1 NALPTGTEKT
11 SLTNRLNVVQKA
23 IDDGQ
28 ALANQI
34 ATATASVLKAESS
47 MMQVDVTSAL
57 TLVNA
62 LPTSTE
68 KTNLTA
74 RLYTVQE
81 AIDLAKQIATATTSV
96 IKAEGTKQQV
106 DVDDS
111 RSLVNALS
119 ASTEKTNLTNRLNTV
134 QTEID
139 ASNGVYTDMMTELA
153 NMKDYLLTGEGTKED
168 VLAMRDALNSIFD
181 DSTTL
186 LNGAH
191 RANVAQYVQDVL
203 DIIELLE
210 TIWEKIE
217 SGELAGVTDLVEQLP
232 ESDLKNDTEEN
243 LSDAIAYEYQLEE
256 ATKAVELAESTKQQ
270 VNVNNARLLVNELAK
285 ETDRNRL
292 SSRIDVTQSE
302 IDLANL
308 TVATS
313 SVVKAEKSK
322 LQADLTAARTL
333 VSALKS
339 SKEKNSLITRLD
351 TVQKAIDDAKALA
364 EQIATATASVVKA
377 EGSKLQVD
385 VTVARSLVSA
395 LPTGI
400 EKTNLTTRL
409 DTAQKAIDDA
419 KALSEQIA
427 TATASVVKAEG
438 SKLQADVTAARTLVN
453 ALPTGAEKTNLTTRL
468 DTVQGAITLADK
480 IATATTSVVKAEG
493 SKLQADLDASL
504 LLVNSLP
511 TGTEKTNLTNRLNVV
526 QKAIDDAKALAT
538 QIAVATTAVLKA
550 EGSKLQAD
558 VNSAKTLVNALPT
571 GTDKTNLTN
580 RLDTV
585 QAEITLAEKIVT
597 ATASVTKA
605 EDSKT
610 QADVNAS
617 RSLVNNL
624 PDGTEKTNLNNRL
637 DVVQKAIE
645 DAKALAERIALATAA
660 VIKAEETKLDVDIQT
675 ARHFTEA
682 LPNSQVK
689 TELLDRIAVV
699 EKANN
704 EEVLLKNAK
713 EAVDNL
719 DDNSTKAEVDS
730 AKELVSLLPDSIE
743 KNKLIDRIT
752 NIELVQ
758 KAISSV
764 EQAERMQTNYN
775 ISLAEKAI
783 LLLPDGLKKT
793 ELAERITELK
803 LTLEAE
809 SKVVS
814 AETTK
819 REPYLTEAYVSVNK
833 LKDGLK
839 KTQLM
844 GRLQAV
850 KDAIEIEAE
859 KALLTEATS
868 LVVLAELHQREPY
881 LTDAKEKVS
890 KLKDGP
896 DKTALEARI
905 QSVED
910 AIATGPEAPVVD
922 PALLKAAEQQVTFA
936 ERYKRD
942 PYFTRAQEAIN
953 KLPNSKERTE
963 LQARLDAVMN

>member
-1 NALPTGTEKT
+1 
-11 SLTNRLNVVQKA
+11 VQKA

-57 TLVNA
+57 TLVYA

-377 EGSKLQVD
+377 EGSKLQ
-385 VTVARSLVSA
+385 
-395 LPTGI
+395 
-400 EKTNLTTRL
+400 
-409 DTAQKAIDDA
+409 
-419 KALSEQIA
+419 
-427 TATASVVKAEG
+427 
-438 SKLQADVTAARTLVN
+438 ADVTAARTLVN

-585 QAEITLAEKIVT
+585 QAEITLTEKIVT

-713 EAVDNL
+713 EAVENL

-775 ISLAEKAI
+775 ISLAEKSI